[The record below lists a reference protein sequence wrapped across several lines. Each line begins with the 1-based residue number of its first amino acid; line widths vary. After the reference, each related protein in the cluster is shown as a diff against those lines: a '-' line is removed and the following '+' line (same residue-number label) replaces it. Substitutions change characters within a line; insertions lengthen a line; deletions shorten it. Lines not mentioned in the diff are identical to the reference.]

1 MNENNK
7 PVEHEKFRELSALA
21 NTGTLS
27 TEEWDEL
34 RRHLQICKS
43 CGEAYYQYRVVESE
57 GIPRLAARYSCAPGQ
72 IDWDDAATRERLFDR
87 VQSSKQQSVEERAAP
102 SSAWMQTV
110 PPQRTATPLLL
121 AWGALAACLVMGL
134 VGLAV
139 HRLDSDEQARTKHD
153 LVSVQDRF
161 QKSVAE
167 QTSIS
172 ELLVVRER
180 NLSRLQDEIS
190 YKDQQLAE
198 LRLELRT
205 VELRANEPADTKS
218 KDELLKDA
226 SKRQDALSSEL
237 REVKQAYQNIQ
248 SELVGLRAERDKA
261 LLQATTLEATVES
274 LNAINQDRER
284 QLEHDEQYLA
294 SDRDVRELMGARNL
308 YIADVYDVDGRS
320 RTQKPFG
327 RIFYTEGK
335 SLLFYAFDLDSRPG
349 PKNGDTFQAWGRTD
363 GHSDKSLSLGIFY
376 QDSKANRRWVLRF
389 DDPKKLAEIDSVF
402 VTVEPNGG
410 SSKPTGKP
418 FLYAL
423 LRKEAN
429 HP

>member
-1 MNENNK
+1 MNERNR

-27 TEEWDEL
+27 AEEWDEL
-34 RRHLQICKS
+34 KTHLQICKS

-57 GIPRLAARYSCAPGQ
+57 GIPRLAARYSCPPEQ
-72 IDWDDAATRERLFDR
+72 IDWDDASTRERLFAR
-87 VQSSKQQSVEERAAP
+87 VQSSKQESVEERAAP
-102 SSAWMQTV
+102 SSVSMKPV
-110 PPQRTATPLLL
+110 PPVRTATPLLL
-121 AWGALAACLVMGL
+121 AWGALAACLVVGL

-139 HRLDSDEQARTKHD
+139 HRLDSGEQARTKQD
-153 LVSVQDRF
+153 LVAVQDRF
-161 QKSVAE
+161 QKSFAE

-172 ELLVVRER
+172 ELLTEQKKE
-180 NLSRLQDEIS
+180 LSRLQDEIS
-190 YKDQQLAE
+190 FKDQQLAE
-198 LRLELRT
+198 IRSQLQVAELH
-205 VELRANEPADTKS
+205 ANESINANS
-218 KDELLKDA
+218 KDVLLQDA
-226 SKRQDALSSEL
+226 SKQSAALSSEL
-237 REVKQAYQNIQ
+237 HEVEQAYQNVQ
-248 SELVGLRAERDKA
+248 LELTALRGERDKA
-261 LLQATTLEATVES
+261 LLQATTLEATIER
-274 LNAINQDRER
+274 LTAINQDRER

-363 GHSDKSLSLGIFY
+363 GHSEKSLNLGIFY

-389 DDPKKLAEIDSVF
+389 DDPEKLAEIDSVF

-410 SSKPTGKP
+410 SRKPTGKP